1 MRLFLLL
8 LLFFFPQIIWAEA
21 VPKVVQ
27 SPINQTEAEE
37 PQVGKA
43 QANQVQANQAN
54 ANQVKTPLNEQSK
67 ILSPQNKLEKATEKV
82 SLNVN
87 KTDAPEVGKHLPRSM
102 DAMTMILSLLMVL
115 ALIVGLGV
123 VLKRFQPKS
132 QGLKGLKII
141 TSLHLGTKER
151 LVVVEVADKQL
162 LLGITSQQITL
173 LQSLETAINPD
184 EPIAGQLGESM
195 LSFFKK

>member
-1 MRLFLLL
+1 MRLFLFF

-21 VPKVVQ
+21 VQKAVQ
-27 SPINQTEAEE
+27 SPISQS
-37 PQVGKA
+37 QVVELQVDKA
-43 QANQVQANQAN
+43 QANQV
-54 ANQVKTPLNEQSK
+54 KMSLNEQPKISPSESK
-67 ILSPQNKLEKATEKV
+67 QEMAPEQVNLNAT
-82 SLNVN
+82 
-87 KTDAPEVGKHLPRSM
+87 KTDSPEVGKHLPRSM

-195 LSFFKK
+195 LAFFKK